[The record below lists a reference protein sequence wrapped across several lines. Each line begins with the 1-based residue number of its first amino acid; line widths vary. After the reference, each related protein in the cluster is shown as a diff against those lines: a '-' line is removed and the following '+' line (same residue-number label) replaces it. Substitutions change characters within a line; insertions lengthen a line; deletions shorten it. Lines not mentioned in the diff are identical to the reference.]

1 MRIRLYRF
9 IILLLVLAVLLAACR
24 PLSEPMAHELPPDM
38 PASAEAA
45 PVTLSLL
52 LVSGARMADPGMQLD
67 ASPRW
72 AFSYEDGFRD
82 EIAEALLEATGVTLE
97 MTCQEN
103 LDVPLAADALGDMVF
118 ACGYEVYLEN
128 EAVCQPLEPL
138 MEQACPG
145 VLEQLDPLERQLSLA
160 ADGQLYSLKQGYR
173 DPNAYLSGPVGY
185 RGDNPF
191 FGQQGVQE
199 ICLRADLA
207 DQIPAQAMRSLEEL
221 ERALYQLRGQE
232 KALGVSCLFQIDD
245 ALALQ
250 AETLTNQD
258 LMRLH
263 SIGACFATFPLASSM
278 GIRQEPYWNEALG
291 QVSLPWRDDAWL
303 PYLTMMNRWHRDGIL
318 QYTWEELTSRA
329 VSFEPGLVFAQ
340 GLISFRPDW
349 QGASAVLN
357 QNLRASQQGGRTG
370 SDGLSYRPL
379 PQPLTYQGDYQ
390 AVAADYGQ
398 PRFGLYITQRCRNPQ
413 RAASFAAYLRS
424 AEGARLT
431 QWGVEGKHYRLT
443 DEGLPQ
449 WLSPYDQPA
458 LRNERAGIGKWAFM
472 SSAWYQDARIQAQP
486 ADGDEFALADAQQAL
501 DAEIHYHSEAAADRD
516 PWMNAALLTQGDP
529 EYPDM
534 LRLALIWHR
543 QVAKLIV
550 TAQSEDEVARM
561 WRQVQDDMSARGI
574 GDLERIMTERYL
586 RARQR

>member
-1 MRIRLYRF
+1 M
-9 IILLLVLAVLLAACR
+9 
-24 PLSEPMAHELPPDM
+24 
-38 PASAEAA
+38 
-45 PVTLSLL
+45 
-52 LVSGARMADPGMQLD
+52 
-67 ASPRW
+67 
-72 AFSYEDGFRD
+72 
-82 EIAEALLEATGVTLE
+82 
-97 MTCQEN
+97 
-103 LDVPLAADALGDMVF
+103 
-118 ACGYEVYLEN
+118 
-128 EAVCQPLEPL
+128 
-138 MEQACPG
+138 
-145 VLEQLDPLERQLSLA
+145 
-160 ADGQLYSLKQGYR
+160 
-173 DPNAYLSGPVGY
+173 
-185 RGDNPF
+185 
-191 FGQQGVQE
+191 QE

-258 LMRLH
+258 LMRLR

-431 QWGVEGKHYRLT
+431 QWGVEGKHYPENVEGGRTTFSNGDITYCEAHHNMAIFYAQT
-443 DEGLPQ
+443 DDPI
-449 WLSPYDQPA
+449 LSVEVIP
-458 LRNERAGIGKWAFM
+458 IGKVTSDLAAFEEL
-472 SSAWYQDARIQAQP
+472 P
-486 ADGDEFALADAQQAL
+486 NHVNVTFALA
-501 DAEIHYHSEAAADRD
+501 EES
-516 PWMNAALLTQGDP
+516 
-529 EYPDM
+529 
-534 LRLALIWHR
+534 
-543 QVAKLIV
+543 
-550 TAQSEDEVARM
+550 
-561 WRQVQDDMSARGI
+561 
-574 GDLERIMTERYL
+574 
-586 RARQR
+586 

>member
-1 MRIRLYRF
+1 MRTRLSYLGVF
-9 IILLLVLAVLLAACR
+9 LLVLATLLAACR
-24 PLSEPMAHELPPDM
+24 AA
-38 PASAEAA
+38 PASEMGEFTPDTATAEP

-52 LVSGARMADPGMQLD
+52 VINHAYVADPSLQAD
-67 ASPRW
+67 ASPCW
-72 AFSYEDGFRD
+72 SPVHEGEYRD
-82 EIAEALLEATGVTLE
+82 EIALALQQATGVTLE
-97 MTCQEN
+97 VTWQDG

-118 ACGYEVYLEN
+118 ACGYEAYLEN
-128 EAVCQPLEPL
+128 DTVCQPLEPL
-138 MEQACPG
+138 MEQACPE
-145 VLEQLDPLERQLSLA
+145 VLDQLDPLERQLNLA
-160 ADGQLYSLKQGYR
+160 ADGQLYTLKQGYR
-173 DPNAYLSGPVGY
+173 DPNAYLGGPVGY

-191 FGQQGVQE
+191 FGRQGVQE

-207 DQIPAQAMRSLEEL
+207 DQLPAQALVSLEEL
-221 ERALYQLRGQE
+221 ERALYQLRGRE
-232 KALGVSCLFQIDD
+232 KQLGVSCLFQVDD

-263 SIGACFATFPLASSM
+263 SIGACFATLPLASSM
-278 GIRQEPYWNEALG
+278 GIRQEPYWNKALG

-318 QYTWEELTSRA
+318 QYTWEELTDRA
-329 VSFEPGLVFAQ
+329 ATFEPGRVFAQ

-349 QGASAVLN
+349 QGTSAVLN

-370 SDGLSYRPL
+370 SDGISYRPL
-379 PQPLTYQGDYQ
+379 PQPLTYQGDCQ
-390 AVAADYGQ
+390 AIAADYGQ
-398 PRFGLYITQRCRNPQ
+398 QHFGLYITQRCHNPQ
-413 RAASFAAYLRS
+413 RAVRFAAYLRS

-472 SSAWYQDARIQAQP
+472 SAAWYQDAREQAQP
-486 ADGDEFALADAQQAL
+486 ADGDEFAQADAQQTL
-501 DAEIHYHSEAAADRD
+501 EAEIHCYSQSQADRD
-516 PWMNAALLTQGDP
+516 PWMNAALLTQSDP
-529 EYPDM
+529 EYPDL
-534 LRLALIWHR
+534 LRLALIWRR
-543 QVAKLIV
+543 QVAQLIV

-561 WRQVQDDMSARGI
+561 WHQVQDDMGARGI
-574 GDLERIMTERYL
+574 SELERIMTERYL
-586 RARQR
+586 QAQQR

>member
-1 MRIRLYRF
+1 MRARLCRLGAF
-9 IILLLVLAVLLAACR
+9 LLALAAGLTACR
-24 PLSEPMAHELPPDM
+24 PAPAPSAGELAPGV
-38 PASAEAA
+38 PAGAGAA

-52 LVSGARMADPGMQLD
+52 LVSGARMADPALQPD

-72 AFSYEDGFRD
+72 AFSYEDGFQS
-82 EIAEALLEATGVTLE
+82 EIAQALMEATGVTLE
-97 MTCQEN
+97 VTCQDS
-103 LDVPLAADALGDMVF
+103 LAVPLAADALGDMVF
-118 ACGYEVYLEN
+118 ACGYEAYLEN
-128 EAVCQPLEPL
+128 DAVCQPLEPL

-145 VLEQLDPLERQLSLA
+145 VLEQLDPLERQLNLA
-160 ADGQLYSLKQGYR
+160 ADGQLYTLKQGYR
-173 DPNAYLSGPVGY
+173 DPNAYLGGPVGY

-199 ICLRADLA
+199 ICLRADLEN
-207 DQIPAQAMRSLEEL
+207 QLPAQALVSLEEL
-221 ERALYQLRGQE
+221 ERALYQLRGRE
-232 KALGVSCLFQIDD
+232 KQLGVSCLFQVDD

-250 AETLTNQD
+250 AETLTTQD

-263 SIGACFATFPLASSM
+263 SIGACFATLPLASSM
-278 GIRQEPYWNEALG
+278 GIRQEPYWNEALD

-303 PYLTMMNRWHRDGIL
+303 PYLTLMNRWHRDGIL

-329 VSFEPGLVFAQ
+329 ASFEPGRVFAQ

-370 SDGLSYRPL
+370 SDGISYRPL
-379 PQPLTYQGDYQ
+379 PQPLTYQGDCR
-390 AVAADYGQ
+390 AIAADYGQ

-413 RAASFAAYLRS
+413 RAAGFAAYLRS

-449 WLSPYDQPA
+449 WLSPYDQPG

-472 SSAWYQDARIQAQP
+472 SSAWYQDARVQAQP
-486 ADGDEFALADAQQAL
+486 DAGDEYALADAQQAL
-501 DAEIHYHSEAAADRD
+501 EAEIHYHSAAQADRD
-516 PWMNAALLTQGDP
+516 PWMEAALLTQGDP
-529 EYPDM
+529 EYADL
-534 LRLALIWHR
+534 LRLALIWRR
-543 QVAKLIV
+543 QVAQLIV
-550 TAQSEDEVARM
+550 TARSEDEAAHM
-561 WRQVQDDMSARGI
+561 WRQVQDDMGARGI
-574 GDLERIMTERYL
+574 GQLEQIMTERYL